1 MIRPGQTALKTKE
14 AVMKKIKLIFSLI
27 LIFSGIAL
35 ASYPVI
41 SNMLAQ
47 KNASSAIME
56 YNAQVETIQEEKLD
70 AAKEAIRQYN
80 EQLGKAVLTEEEND
94 SKSAV
99 SRVELIDAGEILGY
113 LTIPVIDLNL
123 PVYYGTS
130 ASVLEKGV
138 GYMEE
143 TSFPLGGESTHC
155 VLTGHRGLPSAELF
169 THMDK
174 VAKGDQFY
182 IHILD
187 EILAYEVDQIKVVEP
202 ELTDDLEIIPGKDY
216 TTLVTC
222 TPYSINT
229 HRLLVRGHRVPYTGE
244 EKIKTKSQIRPAAMA
259 RRVLDVWP
267 WFLIMLAGIV
277 ILEAAIIAVM
287 LFRRWRKRK
296 NNRK

>member
-47 KNASSAIME
+47 KNASLAIME

-94 SKSAV
+94 SKAAAG
-99 SRVELIDAGEILGY
+99 RVELIDSGEILGY

>member
-94 SKSAV
+94 SKAAAD
-99 SRVELIDAGEILGY
+99 RVELIDAGEILGY

-130 ASVLEKGV
+130 ASVLEKGI

-174 VAKGDQFY
+174 VGKGDQFY

>member
-94 SKSAV
+94 SKAAAG
-99 SRVELIDAGEILGY
+99 RVELIDAGEILGY

-174 VAKGDQFY
+174 VGKGDQFY

>member
-47 KNASSAIME
+47 KNASLAIME

-94 SKSAV
+94 SKAAAG
-99 SRVELIDAGEILGY
+99 RVELIDAGEILGY

-143 TSFPLGGESTHC
+143 SSFPLGGESTHC

>member
-94 SKSAV
+94 SKAAAG
-99 SRVELIDAGEILGY
+99 RVELIDAGEILGY

>member
-47 KNASSAIME
+47 KNASLAIME

-94 SKSAV
+94 SKAAAG
-99 SRVELIDAGEILGY
+99 RVELIDSGEILGY

-174 VAKGDQFY
+174 VGKGDQFY

>member
-47 KNASSAIME
+47 KNASLAIME

-94 SKSAV
+94 SKAAAG
-99 SRVELIDAGEILGY
+99 RVELIDAGEILGY

-202 ELTDDLEIIPGKDY
+202 ELTDDLEIILGKDY

>member
-94 SKSAV
+94 SKAAAG
-99 SRVELIDAGEILGY
+99 RVELIDAGEILGY

-143 TSFPLGGESTHC
+143 SSFPLGGESTHC

>member
-187 EILAYEVDQIKVVEP
+187 EILADEVDQIKVVEP

>member
-14 AVMKKIKLIFSLI
+14 SVMKKIKLIFSLI

-56 YNAQVETIQEEKLD
+56 YNAQVETIPEEKLD

-94 SKSAV
+94 SKAAAG
-99 SRVELIDAGEILGY
+99 RVELIDAGEILGY

-174 VAKGDQFY
+174 VGKGDQFY

>member
-14 AVMKKIKLIFSLI
+14 SVMKKIKLIFSLI

-47 KNASSAIME
+47 KNASLAIME

>member
-1 MIRPGQTALKTKE
+1 
-14 AVMKKIKLIFSLI
+14 MKKIKLIFSLI

-47 KNASSAIME
+47 KNASLAIME

-94 SKSAV
+94 SKAAAG
-99 SRVELIDAGEILGY
+99 RVELIDSGEILGY

-244 EKIKTKSQIRPAAMA
+244 KKIKTKSQIRPAAMA

>member
-47 KNASSAIME
+47 KNASLAIME

-94 SKSAV
+94 SKAAAG
-99 SRVELIDAGEILGY
+99 RVELIDAGEILGY

-202 ELTDDLEIIPGKDY
+202 EFTDDLEIIPGKDY

>member
-94 SKSAV
+94 SKAAAG
-99 SRVELIDAGEILGY
+99 RVELIDAGEILGY

-155 VLTGHRGLPSAELF
+155 VLTGHRGLPSVELF

>member
-1 MIRPGQTALKTKE
+1 
-14 AVMKKIKLIFSLI
+14 MKKIKLIFSLI

-47 KNASSAIME
+47 KNASLAIME

-94 SKSAV
+94 SKAAAG
-99 SRVELIDAGEILGY
+99 RVELIDAGEILGY

-174 VAKGDQFY
+174 VGKGDQFY

>member
-47 KNASSAIME
+47 KNASLAIME

-99 SRVELIDAGEILGY
+99 SRVELTDAGEILGY

-143 TSFPLGGESTHC
+143 SSFPLGGESTHC

>member
-56 YNAQVETIQEEKLD
+56 YNAKVETIQEEKLD

-94 SKSAV
+94 SKAAAG
-99 SRVELIDAGEILGY
+99 RVELIDAGEILGY

-143 TSFPLGGESTHC
+143 SSFPLGGESTHC

-174 VAKGDQFY
+174 VGKGDQFY

>member
-47 KNASSAIME
+47 KNASLAIME

-94 SKSAV
+94 SKAAAG
-99 SRVELIDAGEILGY
+99 RVELIDAGEILGY